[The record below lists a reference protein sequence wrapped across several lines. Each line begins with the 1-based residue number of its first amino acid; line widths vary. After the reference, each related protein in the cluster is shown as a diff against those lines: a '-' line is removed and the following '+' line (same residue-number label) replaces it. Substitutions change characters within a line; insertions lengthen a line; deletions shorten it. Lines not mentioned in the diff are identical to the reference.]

1 MDQQLHLRT
10 ASVFCFVQDIF
21 TWLPVVDKQ
30 HTSRY
35 HEDLLQLKTVVM
47 RACEIQRQFYLP
59 PYILSMWWR

>member
-10 ASVFCFVQDIF
+10 ASVFRFVQDIF

-35 HEDLLQLKTVVM
+35 HEDYLQLKTVVK
-47 RACEIQRQFYLP
+47 RACEIQWQFYLP
-59 PYILSMWWR
+59 PYILSMW